1 MKNTIE
7 TKLAPNGEVAEDIM
21 PGALQK
27 PRRDKLIRREILAF
41 NPPDLG
47 KDGNA
52 PRLIYIDDK
61 GNKKACKTTK
71 TLWVTVDGRPTPGRK
86 LQGLEVKK
94 EKSFFLYFD
103 KIKGEEVAVSF
114 TEYPDHIYSRQSG
127 FPEGSDVIDGIEFLV
142 DPSTGSLK
150 VDKIPQNANTAAII
164 RAMKAIDAQGQLY
177 VGQVL
182 GQDIEVISVSGN
194 RVSVTPP
201 TIMAGTT
208 GYRQIDPVSGYTGG
222 TVGGGGMGLNDSG
235 FNAGT
240 Y

>member
-1 MKNTIE
+1 MKTTTQAKI
-7 TKLAPNGEVAEDIM
+7 APQGEIAEKIM

-41 NPPDLG
+41 NPPELG
-47 KDGNA
+47 EGGDA

-61 GNKKACKTTK
+61 GNKKTCNTTK

-127 FPEGSDVIDGIEFLV
+127 FPEGSEAIDGIEFIV

-150 VDKIPQNANTAAII
+150 VDKIPQNSNTASIV
-164 RAMKAIDAQGQLY
+164 RAMKAIDAQAQLY
-177 VGQVL
+177 TGQIL
-182 GQDIEVISVSGN
+182 AQDIEVLSVSGN

-201 TIMAGTT
+201 TIMSGTT
-208 GYRQIDPVSGYTGG
+208 GYRQLDPVAGYTGG
-222 TVGGGGMGLNDSG
+222 TVGGAQILNDSG